1 MSSAAASVAGCNL
14 TRKPLWVDGAS
25 VRWVLGMES
34 RPFVMTL
41 LSLWQG
47 RMSEALLQ
55 AVRGLHV
62 ADPDLGVKPLLAKLR
77 EQQPDLAAG
86 NKEVREALIAV
97 KAAES
102 EAKAAAAASPDKA
115 SALSHAALRAKS
127 SQSAPWIQPGLKPL
141 PPTALHQWVHEHDE
155 EASVSEVPPSD
166 TSVWAQFPESSSSPA
181 EDACEGGDWPEQ
193 TPPRCISPE

>member
-1 MSSAAASVAGCNL
+1 MCYHPFTGCDRSCVKCRARGPVRRRRPAADPDVGGPSRGRSRTA
-14 TRKPLWVDGAS
+14 RK
-25 VRWVLGMES
+25 
-34 RPFVMTL
+34 
-41 LSLWQG
+41 
-47 RMSEALLQ
+47 
-55 AVRGLHV
+55 V
-62 ADPDLGVKPLLAKLR
+62 ADPDLGFKPLLAKLR
-77 EQQPDLAAG
+77 AQQPELGAAT
-86 NKEVREALIAV
+86 KEVREAVNAL
-97 KAAES
+97 KAES

-181 EDACEGGDWPEQ
+181 EDGDWLNWPEQ
-193 TPPRCISPE
+193 LLLRGTEAVGPPSPLCISRE